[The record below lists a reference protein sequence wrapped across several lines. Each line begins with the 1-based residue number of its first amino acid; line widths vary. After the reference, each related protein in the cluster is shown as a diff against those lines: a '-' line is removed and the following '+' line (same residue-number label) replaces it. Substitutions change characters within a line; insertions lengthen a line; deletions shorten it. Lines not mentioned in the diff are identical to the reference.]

1 MPSVLI
7 RHKVASYAKWKSAVK
22 AFKGFRKA
30 SGEQCFCACR
40 SAKNPNDVTVYC
52 TWDTMAHLKKFI
64 KSPELRKAMKDAG
77 VISKPEINIF
87 KKMEDLSVG

>member
-22 AFKGFRKA
+22 GFAPFRKA

-52 TWDTMAHLKKFI
+52 TWDTMARLKKFM
-64 KSPELRKAMKDAG
+64 KSPDLRKAMKAAG
-77 VISKPEINIF
+77 VVSKPEINIF
-87 KKMEDLSVG
+87 KTMEDLSVG